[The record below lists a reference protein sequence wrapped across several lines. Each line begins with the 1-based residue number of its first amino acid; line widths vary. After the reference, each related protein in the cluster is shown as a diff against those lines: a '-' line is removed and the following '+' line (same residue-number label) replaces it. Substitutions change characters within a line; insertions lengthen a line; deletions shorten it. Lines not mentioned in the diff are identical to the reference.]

1 MSFVNLNGKLLDD
14 TVPYFKAN
22 RAFKYGDG
30 VFESIRIVSG
40 NMMSFDAHYRRLMS
54 ALKAIRVKIPNS
66 YTKEY
71 FLENIIKLLKA
82 NNIVFGASIRL
93 SVFRDAQGR
102 YFPNE
107 DNISFFIES
116 FNLNDNNYKLNS
128 EGILINVY
136 KDIKKN
142 INILS
147 PYKTLNSLINV
158 LAVINAKEK
167 SFDDSL
173 LINEN
178 ENIIEASSS
187 NVFIV
192 SNGVLYTPSLNDG
205 CVGGIMR
212 MKIINLALKNNI
224 TIYEC
229 SLNMQNLMSADEIFL
244 TNAISGII
252 WVGGFNNKRYYNS
265 LSKRIMNI
273 LIEDT
278 LKPSLI

>member
-1 MSFVNLNGKLLDD
+1 MSFVNLNGELLEESSS
-14 TVPYFKAN
+14 YFKVN

-30 VFESIRIVSG
+30 VFESIRIVNG
-40 NMMSFDAHYRRLMS
+40 RLISFDAHFKRLMS
-54 ALKAIRVKIPNS
+54 ALKAIRINIPNT

-71 FLENIIKLLKA
+71 FSENIIRLLKA
-82 NNIVFGASIRL
+82 NNISLGAAIRL
-93 SVFRDAQGR
+93 SVFRDAKGT
-102 YFPNE
+102 YLPEEN
-107 DNISFFIES
+107 NPSFFIEAKP
-116 FNLNDNNYKLNS
+116 LNDNNYRLNS
-128 EGILINVY
+128 EGILIDVY
-136 KDIKKN
+136 KEIKKN

-147 PYKTLNSLINV
+147 SYKTLNSLINV

-173 LINEN
+173 IINEN

-187 NVFIV
+187 NIFIV
-192 SNGVLYTPSLNDG
+192 SNGVLYTPSLDDG

-229 SLNMQNLMSADEIFL
+229 CLNMQNLMSADEILL
-244 TNAISGII
+244 TNAISGIV

-273 LIEDT
+273 LIEDVLNPT
-278 LKPSLI
+278 LV